1 MYISLFFFVQP
12 HLMAGRR
19 LCSGKFLVP
28 EQCYK
33 GHFHTKEEVVNVS
46 ESDMATAALGKKPNE
61 TLLTK

>member
-1 MYISLFFFVQP
+1 
-12 HLMAGRR
+12 MAGTR

-33 GHFHTKEEVVNVS
+33 GHFHTKAEVVNVC
-46 ESDMATAALGKKPNE
+46 EWDMATAALVKEPNE